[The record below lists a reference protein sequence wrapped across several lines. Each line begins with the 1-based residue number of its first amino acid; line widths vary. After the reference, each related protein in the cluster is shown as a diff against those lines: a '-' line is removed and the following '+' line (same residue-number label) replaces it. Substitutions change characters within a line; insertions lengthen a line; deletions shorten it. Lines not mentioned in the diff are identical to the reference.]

1 MWAQTWPLADIQT
14 LDREGRKIIAENGGS
29 HPQGSRAILYMPRK
43 YGGQSLK
50 SVENECNNIKIK
62 AAVKLYCNA
71 DPTMAAVRL
80 FEE

>member
-1 MWAQTWPLADIQT
+1 MGTNVAATRHPNVRPRRKKNHRGEWRKSPSGIEGNT
-14 LDREGRKIIAENGGS
+14 LHVKEV
-29 HPQGSRAILYMPRK
+29 
-43 YGGQSLK
+43 YGGRGLK

-71 DPTMAAVRL
+71 GPTMAAVRL